1 MSEPLSDDLLRG
13 LPHVLPIFPLEGALL
28 LPHGHLPL
36 HIFEPRYRNMVE
48 HSLGRGRMIGMIQPR
63 SRYPHPIPDDAD
75 IFTLGCAG
83 RIVSFS
89 ESEDSRFLITLK
101 GVCRF
106 RVIEELPPQCGFRR
120 VMPDYGPFHG
130 DFGALTEE
138 GIDRDRLLDAAR
150 AFLKLKAI
158 DCDWNA
164 VQAAPTAALV
174 TAFAMTC
181 PLEPREKQALLE
193 CESFLQRAEMLI
205 SLFAMAV
212 LESDAQPSHS
222 EH

>member
-1 MSEPLSDDLLRG
+1 MSEFLSDDPLRG

-48 HSLGRGRMIGMIQPR
+48 HALGRGRVIGMIQPR
-63 SRYPHPIPDDAD
+63 LPYPHPLPDDAE

-89 ESEDSRFLITLK
+89 ESEDGRFLITLK
-101 GVCRF
+101 GVSRF
-106 RVIEELPPQCGFRR
+106 RIIEELPPQSGFRR
-120 VMPDYGPFHG
+120 VMPDYGSFR
-130 DFGALTEE
+130 DDLVALSDE
-138 GIDRDRLLDAAR
+138 GVERDRLLAAAR
-150 AFLKLKAI
+150 AFLEMKAI

-193 CESFLQRAEMLI
+193 CESFCERAEMLI

-212 LESDAQPSHS
+212 LEPDAQPSRS